1 MLSEDAFASLTS
13 YWNSAMKEF
22 FKVTD
27 LKTVLEY
34 RTRFPRAGSERVS
47 LPKATGRILAEDL
60 IADDDLPDF
69 PRAIVD
75 GYAVKGSSTF
85 GSSEGNPA
93 YLTISGSIAMGE
105 SPEFTI
111 GPGEAARIATGG
123 MLPRGADSVVMIE
136 HTEAIDDTTI
146 EVYRSVA
153 PGQNMIAIGEDI
165 KKESQ
170 VLMKGQM
177 IRPQESGLLAA
188 LGKQQVAVFQKPV
201 IGIISTGDE
210 IVPISEKPN
219 RGQIR
224 DINTYTLSGL
234 IHEAGAVGVSYGI
247 VRDDFKILF
256 EKCKLA
262 LDQCDMILISGGSS
276 VGARDF
282 TVDVL
287 SALQDSKILVHG
299 ISISPGKP
307 TILANVQN
315 KAFWGMPGHVVS
327 AMIVFS
333 QVVKPFIEHISGQV
347 GGQKK
352 ERRLQARLSRNVASR
367 QGRIDFIRVQLRLEK
382 GRLWADPVLG
392 KSGLIST
399 MVNADGLVEIDINT
413 EGLDKGAEVEVIPM

>member
-1 MLSEDAFASLTS
+1 MLTEDRFASPTE
-13 YWNSAMKEF
+13 YWNNEMKEF

-27 LKTVLEY
+27 LQTVLEY
-34 RTRFPRAGSERVS
+34 RTKFPPARTEEIPLAETV
-47 LPKATGRILAEDL
+47 GRILAEDL
-60 IADDDLPDF
+60 IAEDDLPDF

-75 GYAVKGSSTF
+75 GYAVQGASTF

-93 YLTISGSIAMGE
+93 YLTVSGGIAMGE
-105 SPEFTI
+105 LPKITI

-146 EVYRSVA
+146 EAYRSVA

-165 KKESQ
+165 KKQTRVLLKGQ
-170 VLMKGQM
+170 VL
-177 IRPQESGLLAA
+177 RPQETGLLAA
-188 LGKQQVAVFQKPV
+188 LGKQQVSVYQKPV

-210 IVPISEKPN
+210 IVPIEEVPST
-219 RGQIR
+219 GQIR

-234 IHEAGAVGVSYGI
+234 IHEAGAVAVSYGI

-256 EKCKLA
+256 EKCNQA
-262 LDQCDMILISGGSS
+262 LEQCDMILISGGSS

-287 SALQDSKILVHG
+287 SAMPDSEILVHG

-307 TILANVQN
+307 TILARVQD
-315 KAFWGMPGHVVS
+315 KVFWGMPGHVVS

-333 QVVKPFIEHISGQV
+333 RVVKPFVEHLSGQAAV
-347 GGQKK
+347 KK
-352 ERRLQARLSRNVASR
+352 NELRLRAELSRNVASR
-367 QGRIDFIRVQLRLEK
+367 QGRIDFIRVQLRFEK

-399 MVNADGLVEIDINT
+399 MVKADGLVEIDINT
-413 EGLDKGAEVEVIPM
+413 EGLDKGDKVQVIPM

>member
-1 MLSEDAFASLTS
+1 
-13 YWNSAMKEF
+13 
-22 FKVTD
+22 
-27 LKTVLEY
+27 
-34 RTRFPRAGSERVS
+34 
-47 LPKATGRILAEDL
+47 
-60 IADDDLPDF
+60 
-69 PRAIVD
+69 
-75 GYAVKGSSTF
+75 
-85 GSSEGNPA
+85 
-93 YLTISGSIAMGE
+93 
-105 SPEFTI
+105 
-111 GPGEAARIATGG
+111 
-123 MLPRGADSVVMIE
+123 
-136 HTEAIDDTTI
+136 
-146 EVYRSVA
+146 VA
-153 PGQNMIAIGEDI
+153 
-165 KKESQ
+165 
-170 VLMKGQM
+170 
-177 IRPQESGLLAA
+177 
-188 LGKQQVAVFQKPV
+188 
-201 IGIISTGDE
+201 
-210 IVPISEKPN
+210 
-219 RGQIR
+219 
-224 DINTYTLSGL
+224 
-234 IHEAGAVGVSYGI
+234 VSYGI
-247 VRDDFKILF
+247 VRDDFEILF
-256 EKCKLA
+256 ENCKLA

-352 ERRLQARLSRNVASR
+352 ERRLQARLSRNIASR
-367 QGRIDFIRVQLRLEK
+367 QGRIDFIRVQLRLEE

>member
-1 MLSEDAFASLTS
+1 MLTEDAFASFTS
-13 YWNSAMKEF
+13 YWNNAMKEF

-27 LKTVLEY
+27 LQTVLEY
-34 RTRFPRAGSERVS
+34 RTKFPQVKTEEIPLVE
-47 LPKATGRILAEDL
+47 TVGRILAKDMV
-60 IADDDLPDF
+60 ADDDLPDF
-69 PRAIVD
+69 PRSIVD
-75 GYAVKGSSTF
+75 GYAVKGASTF
-85 GSSEGNPA
+85 GSSESNPA
-93 YLTISGSIAMGE
+93 YLTLSGSIAMGE
-105 SPEFTI
+105 SPEI
-111 GPGEAARIATGG
+111 AVGPGEAAQIATGG
-123 MLPRGADSVVMIE
+123 MLPPGADSVVMIE

-165 KKESQ
+165 KKHTA
-170 VLMKGQM
+170 VLLKGQM
-177 IRPQESGLLAA
+177 IRPQEAGLLAA
-188 LGKQQVAVFQKPV
+188 LGRQQVAVYQKPV

-210 IVPISEKPN
+210 IVPINETPS

-234 IHEAGAVGVSYGI
+234 VHKAGAVAVSCGI
-247 VRDDFKILF
+247 VRDDYKILF

-262 LDQCDMILISGGSS
+262 LEQCDMILISGGSS

-287 SALQDSKILVHG
+287 SALRDAKILVHG

-315 KAFWGMPGHVVS
+315 RAFWGMPGHVVS

-333 QVVKPFIEHISGQV
+333 RVVKPFVEHLSGQAAD
-347 GGQKK
+347 QKK
-352 ERRLQARLSRNVASR
+352 QLRLQAKLSRNVASR
-367 QGRIDFIRVQLRLEK
+367 QGRIDFIRVQLRIEE

-399 MVNADGLVEIDINT
+399 MVNADGLIEIDINT
-413 EGLDKGAEVEVIPM
+413 EGLDKGAEVEVLPI

>member
-1 MLSEDAFASLTS
+1 
-13 YWNSAMKEF
+13 MKEF

-27 LKTVLEY
+27 LQTVLEY
-34 RTRFPRAGSERVS
+34 RTKFPQVKTEEIPLLETV
-47 LPKATGRILAEDL
+47 GRILAKD
-60 IADDDLPDF
+60 IVADDDLPDF
-69 PRAIVD
+69 PRSIVD
-75 GYAVKGSSTF
+75 GYAVKGASTF
-85 GSSEGNPA
+85 GSSESNPA
-93 YLTISGSIAMGE
+93 YLTLSGSIAMGE
-105 SPEFTI
+105 SPEI
-111 GPGEAARIATGG
+111 AVGPGEAAQIATGG
-123 MLPRGADSVVMIE
+123 MLPPGADSVIMIE
-136 HTEAIDDTTI
+136 HTEAIDNSTI

-165 KKESQ
+165 KKQ
-170 VLMKGQM
+170 TGVLLKGQM
-177 IRPQESGLLAA
+177 IRPQEAGLLAA
-188 LGKQQVAVFQKPV
+188 LGKQQVAVYQKPV

-210 IVPISEKPN
+210 IVPISETPS

-234 IHEAGAVGVSYGI
+234 IHKAGAVAVSYGI
-247 VRDDFKILF
+247 VRDDYKILF

-262 LDQCDMILISGGSS
+262 LEQSDMILISGGSS

-287 SALQDSKILVHG
+287 AALQDAKIMVHG

-333 QVVKPFIEHISGQV
+333 RVVKPFVEHLSGQAA
-347 GGQKK
+347 GQKK
-352 ERRLQARLSRNVASR
+352 ELRLPAKLSRNVASR
-367 QGRIDFIRVQLRLEK
+367 QGRIDFIRVQLRLEE
-382 GRLWADPVLG
+382 GQLWADPVLG

-399 MVNADGLVEIDINT
+399 MVNADGLIEIDINT
-413 EGLDKGAEVEVIPM
+413 EGLDKGDQVAVIPV

>member
-1 MLSEDAFASLTS
+1 
-13 YWNSAMKEF
+13 MKEF

-34 RTRFPRAGSERVS
+34 RTGFPRAGSERIS
-47 LPKATGRILAEDL
+47 LPEATGRILAEDL

-93 YLTISGSIAMGE
+93 YLTVSGSIAMGE

-165 KKESQ
+165 KKESH
-170 VLMKGQM
+170 VLMKGQR
-177 IRPQESGLLAA
+177 IRPQEAGLLAA
-188 LGKQQVAVFQKPV
+188 LGKQQIAVYQKPV

-234 IHEAGAVGVSYGI
+234 IHQAGAVAVSYGI
-247 VRDDFKILF
+247 VRDDFKILS
-256 EKCKLA
+256 EKCELA

-287 SALQDSKILVHG
+287 STLQDSKILVHG

-333 QVVKPFIEHISGQV
+333 QVVKPFIEHISGQA
-347 GGQKK
+347 GGQKR
-352 ERRLQARLSRNVASR
+352 ERRMKARLSRNVASR

-399 MVNADGLVEIDINT
+399 MVNADGLVEIDINA
-413 EGLDKGAEVEVIPM
+413 EGLDKGAVVEVIPVQ

>member
-1 MLSEDAFASLTS
+1 
-13 YWNSAMKEF
+13 MKEF

-34 RTRFPRAGSERVS
+34 RTKFPTVRTEKIPLTETV
-47 LPKATGRILAEDL
+47 GRILAEDV
-60 IADDDLPDF
+60 IADEDLPDF
-69 PRAIVD
+69 PRSIVD
-75 GYAVKGSSTF
+75 GYAVQGASTF

-93 YLTISGSIAMGE
+93 YLTIVGGIAMGE
-105 SPEFTI
+105 SPQMAI
-111 GPGEAARIATGG
+111 GPAEAAKISTGG

-136 HTEAIDDTTI
+136 HTAAIDETTI
-146 EVYRSVA
+146 EIYRSVA

-165 KKESQ
+165 KKQ
-170 VLMKGQM
+170 THVLMKGQS
-177 IRPQESGLLAA
+177 IRPQEAGLLAA
-188 LGKQQVAVFQKPV
+188 LGKQQIAVYRKPV

-210 IVPISEKPN
+210 VVPISEIPG

-234 IHEAGAVGVSYGI
+234 IQEAGAVPICYGI
-247 VRDDFKILF
+247 VCDDFQILF

-262 LDQCDMILISGGSS
+262 LEQCDMILISGGSS

-282 TVDVL
+282 TVDVI
-287 SALQDSKILVHG
+287 SDLQDAKILVHG

-307 TILANVQN
+307 TILAKVKN

-333 QVVKPFIEHISGQV
+333 RVVKPFLAHISGRAAS
-347 GGQKK
+347 GIK
-352 ERRLQARLSRNVASR
+352 ELRLPAMLSRNVASR
-367 QGRIDFIRVQLRLEK
+367 QGRIDFIRVQLRLAD

-399 MVNADGLVEIDINT
+399 MVKADGLVEIDINT
-413 EGLDKGAEVEVIPM
+413 EGLDKGTVVEVIPM

>member
-1 MLSEDAFASLTS
+1 
-13 YWNSAMKEF
+13 MKEF
-22 FKVTD
+22 FKVKD
-27 LKTVLEY
+27 LETVLNY
-34 RTRFPRAGSERVS
+34 RTQFPRVGVESVPLLETVGRV
-47 LPKATGRILAEDL
+47 LAEDL

-75 GYAVKGSSTF
+75 GYAVQGASTF

-93 YLTISGSIAMGE
+93 YLSVTGSIAMGE
-105 SPEFTI
+105 SPTLTI
-111 GPGEAARIATGG
+111 GPGEAAQIATGG

-165 KKESQ
+165 KKKACVIKQ
-170 VLMKGQM
+170 GQT
-177 IRPQESGLLAA
+177 IRPQETGLLAA
-188 LGKQQVAVFQKPV
+188 LGKQKITVYQKPV

-210 IVPISEKPN
+210 IIPINEMPN

-234 IHEAGAVGVSYGI
+234 VHQAGAIAVSYGI
-247 VRDDFKILF
+247 IRDSFENLF
-256 EKCKLA
+256 ENCKRA
-262 LDQCDMILISGGSS
+262 IGQCQMILISGGSS
-276 VGARDF
+276 VGTRDF
-282 TVDVL
+282 TVEVF
-287 SALQDSKILVHG
+287 SALPDAEILVHG

-307 TILANVQN
+307 TILAKVQN

-333 QVVKPFIEHISGQV
+333 RIVKPFIEHISGKSDAK
-347 GGQKK
+347 QK
-352 ERRLQARLSRNVASR
+352 ELRLQATLSRNVASV
-367 QGRIDFIRVQLRLEK
+367 QGRVEFIRVQLRLDGE
-382 GRLWADPVLG
+382 RLWADPVLG

-399 MVNADGLVEIDINT
+399 MVKADGLIEIDINT
-413 EGLDKGAEVEVIPM
+413 EGLEKGTLVEVIPI